1 MSYDRARHERWLD
14 GQVAMLDEVLP
25 DPDTTCVWVDLQA
38 HLGAETMRRLTA
50 WSRAVDWFDRPGL
63 ELRNVDATPGGA
75 YGHTEPVLQYIG
87 QQLEPAV
94 SAAAGRT
101 LHLSHSGVK
110 IYQRGDVLLRH
121 RDEQRGV
128 AYLLTWPV
136 SLEGADTFPLYVER
150 PTGPGRSVVEA
161 FDMAPTAPGV
171 HALFF
176 ASMDMWHWRDPF
188 DGQLAI
194 TLHMRYGPDPAKL
207 RHTADEMRVLVTA
220 GAAEL
225 GGKPVDDRPIRAIIR
240 TARARQQR
248 EFLDQ
253 LPPYVLRR
261 EVFTAAERERIVA
274 VATGEPAAP
283 GKVHP
288 PDAPDAKGVVTAER
302 RCTVQWLPRRSDTE
316 WIRTRLARAAAAA
329 RVVLEGEPGAAN
341 YEIIGDMQVA
351 TYDVG
356 DYFDEHRD
364 TTHPATADRCL
375 SVIVLLEAAR
385 LGGDLELVYDLSA
398 DLHPGDMIVFGSAE
412 MAHRVTP
419 VRDGLRRSLVA
430 WFGAPHP

>member
-1 MSYDRARHERWLD
+1 MSYDRARHERWLA

-110 IYQRGDVLLRH
+110 IYQHGDVLLRH
-121 RDEQRGV
+121 RDQNRDA

-136 SLEGADTFPLYVER
+136 ILDGAGDFWFHVER
-150 PTGPGRSVVEA
+150 PVTPRRSVVE
-161 FDMAPTAPGV
+161 TYNTVPGAY
-171 HALFF
+171 ALLF
-176 ASMDMWHWRDPF
+176 ASMDMWHWRGPF
-188 DGQLAI
+188 EGELAVG
-194 TLHMRYGPDPAKL
+194 LHVRYGPDPDKV
-207 RHTADEMRVLVTA
+207 RYTSDEMRVLVAA

-225 GGKPVDDRPIRAIIR
+225 RGKPVDDAPIRAIIHAGRER
-240 TARARQQR
+240 TQR
-248 EFLDQ
+248 EYLERR
-253 LPPYVLRR
+253 PPYVLRR
-261 EVFTAAERERIVA
+261 EVFAVPERERIVGA
-274 VATGEPAAP
+274 ATGRSAHP
-283 GKVHP
+283 GRVYTGEGST
-288 PDAPDAKGVVTAER
+288 KGAVTAAR
-302 RCTVQWLPRRSDTE
+302 RCTVQWLPREAATE
-316 WIRTRLARAAAAA
+316 WIWTRLARAVAAA
-329 RVVLEGEPGAAN
+329 RVVLEGEPGAAD
-341 YEIIGDMQVA
+341 YDIIGDMQMA

-385 LGGDLELVYDLSA
+385 LGGDLELVYNLSVDLR
-398 DLHPGDMIVFGSAE
+398 PGDLIVFSAAG

-419 VRDGLRRSLVA
+419 VREGRRRSLAA
-430 WFGAPHP
+430 WFGAPTP